1 MAEEDDMIIDDG
13 DEEGAEIPGERR
25 GFSRTLAKILMF
37 LAFGIVGIIIVIVIN
52 IIMINAMT
60 KTKKQVVDTR
70 SYDPSFRPRTAPL
83 MTRKLKAFRVNL
95 DVTDETNS
103 QVFVQCTI
111 SLAYD
116 GTNTALTNELVSRDD
131 QIRSRINSIIASKRY
146 DEINTSFKRENYLS
160 REILNEINSIL
171 MAGRVRDIY
180 ITQFT
185 IARPS

>member
-1 MAEEDDMIIDDG
+1 MAEEELIMDDEEE
-13 DEEGAEIPGERR
+13 EEGAEIPGERR
-25 GFSRTLAKILMF
+25 RIGRTLARILTF
-37 LAFGIVGIIIVIVIN
+37 LAFGVVAVIIIVVIN
-52 IIMINAMT
+52 YIMIKAMT

-70 SYDPSFRPRTAPL
+70 SYDPSFRPRRPPL
-83 MTRKLKAFRVNL
+83 MTRKLKPFRVNL
-95 DVTDETNS
+95 DVTDESNT

-131 QIRSRINSIIASKRY
+131 QIRSRVNSIIASKRY

-160 REILNEINSIL
+160 REVLNEINSIL
-171 MAGRVRDIY
+171 VAGRIREIY

-185 IARPS
+185 IARPT